1 MLNYKEGFM
10 YKDNVTI
17 LDLSNGAKQQ
27 SGIDSMLIVAK
38 MVIWITIG
46 LLILSCEPAVEP
58 TRRFITYKGE
68 HYSWPRVTES
78 LQTNSLK
85 FDARFNETAIYD
97 FGDQALQSDKNKLM
111 GLCDCNSTVHQN
123 SARFAWQWFNNR
135 LEIYG
140 YTYVNGVRQEQF
152 VGVVNVGEFNH
163 YEISLTDSHYVFKL
177 NGGEPVYMQRGK
189 GCTTGVY
196 LKLWPY
202 FGGHVP
208 APHDVSIDIKYTY

>member
-1 MLNYKEGFM
+1 MKEEIATDRDYSKRITQQLGIGS
-10 YKDNVTI
+10 I
-17 LDLSNGAKQQ
+17 LIIAN
-27 SGIDSMLIVAK
+27 I
-38 MVIWITIG
+38 VIWIMMA
-46 LLILSCEPAVEP
+46 LLIFGCEPAIEP
-58 TRRFITYKGE
+58 TRQFITYKGD
-68 HYSWPRVTES
+68 HYSWPRLTES
-78 LQTNSLK
+78 LQSNTLT

-97 FGDQALQSDKNKLM
+97 FGDLALQSDKNKLM

-140 YTYVNGVRQEQF
+140 YTYVNGERQEQF

-163 YEISLTDSHYVFKL
+163 YEISLTDSHYVFRL
-177 NGGEPVYMQRGK
+177 NGEEPVYMQRGK
-189 GCTTGVY
+189 GCRTGMY

-208 APHDVSIDIKYTY
+208 APHDVLIDIKSNY